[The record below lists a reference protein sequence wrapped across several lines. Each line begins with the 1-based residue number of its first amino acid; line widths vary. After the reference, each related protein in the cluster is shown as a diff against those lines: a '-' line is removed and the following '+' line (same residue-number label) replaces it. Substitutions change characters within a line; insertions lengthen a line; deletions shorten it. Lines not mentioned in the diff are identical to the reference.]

1 MRVSRKKAEQYD
13 GKVYR
18 IDDTC
23 YPPLMYRGDRFK
35 PIVLLETYTEL
46 ETELLEACEEVCKWV
61 EFVFGS
67 QFAGE
72 PAHRKAREAIKKAK
86 EVT

>member
-1 MRVSRKKAEQYD
+1 MKISRKQAEQYD
-13 GKVYR
+13 G

-23 YPPLMYRGDRFK
+23 YPPLVYRGDRWK

-46 ETELLEACEEVCKWV
+46 ETELLEACVEMCQWL

-67 QFAGE
+67 QFANE
-72 PAHRKAREAIKKAK
+72 PAHIKAKTAIKKAK
-86 EVT
+86 EVI